1 MTEAAVR
8 FQSSLQS
15 FDPLLSLRW
24 GPTVQQWVIQRKSLI
39 PDAEMNFLRNERG
52 RSFKRLQPDSSEKER
67 ARYAGIAEE
76 HDSALQG
83 CRVIIFVK
91 DFGAEVF
98 NTLAL
103 GDIKRYGGYSRY
115 TDKQDELIAQQE
127 AIKEK
132 EAENKRALIH
142 GESWGR
148 RGIYDFLL
156 RRKQTDIKQ
165 HGIRDMRTLLGT
177 DVFKDLRK

>member
-1 MTEAAVR
+1 MNEAAVR

-39 PDAEMNFLRNERG
+39 PDSEMIFLRNERA
-52 RSFKRLQPDSSEKER
+52 RSFKRLTPSSSEKER
-67 ARYAGIAEE
+67 TRFAGIAEE

-83 CRVIIFVK
+83 CRVILFINAFN
-91 DFGAEVF
+91 AEVF

-132 EAENKRALIH
+132 ERENQRAIIH

-148 RGIYDFLL
+148 RGIYDFLM
-156 RRKQTDIKQ
+156 RKKQTDIHQ
-165 HGIRDMRTLLGT
+165 FGIRDMRTLLGA